1 MNTLQTMGAAAVLAL
16 LAACGGG
23 GGGGGG
29 GSNDPIPAVLD
40 NTTVPASAM
49 ASPAAYSNY
58 VGSMAADDRAEPLGM
73 DAGTAP
79 TSDTTEPA
87 DVS

>member
-1 MNTLQTMGAAAVLAL
+1 MKNLQTMGAAAVLAL

-23 GGGGGG
+23 
-29 GSNDPIPAVLD
+29 SNDPVAAVVD
-40 NTTVPASAM
+40 NTTVPASAA
-49 ASPAAYSNY
+49 ASPAAYITY
-58 VGSMAADDRAEPLGM
+58 TGSMAVDDRAEPLSV
-73 DAGTAP
+73 DAIEPP

>member
-1 MNTLQTMGAAAVLAL
+1 MKTLQSMGAAAVLAL

-23 GGGGGG
+23 
-29 GSNDPIPAVLD
+29 NDPIAAVVD
-40 NTTVPASAM
+40 TTIVPAGAA
-49 ASPAAYSNY
+49 ASPEAY
-58 VGSMAADDRAEPLGM
+58 GSYIGTMTADDRAEPLGI
-73 DAGTAP
+73 DAVEPP

>member
-1 MNTLQTMGAAAVLAL
+1 MTIIQSMGAAAVLAL

-23 GGGGGG
+23 
-29 GSNDPIPAVLD
+29 NDPVAAVVD
-40 NTTVPASAM
+40 NTIVPADAA
-49 ASPAAYSNY
+49 ASPAAYSRY
-58 VGSMAADDRAEPLGM
+58 LGTMAADDRAEPLNV
-73 DAGTAP
+73 DAVTAP